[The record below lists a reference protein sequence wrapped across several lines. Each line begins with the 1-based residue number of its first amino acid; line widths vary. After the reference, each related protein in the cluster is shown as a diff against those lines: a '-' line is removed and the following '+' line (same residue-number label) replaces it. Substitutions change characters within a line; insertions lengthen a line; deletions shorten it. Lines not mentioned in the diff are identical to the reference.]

1 MRMPPTKLGSGI
13 ESMDGI
19 DQARKAGEGPPS
31 PSPPENRAKSGS
43 AHTISTAEPTAVQ
56 SRIRCIRLKTTM
68 TPNNRANR

>member
-1 MRMPPTKLGSGI
+1 MRAPLAETWSGI

-43 AHTISTAEPTAVQ
+43 AYTISAADMQ
-56 SRIRCIRLKTTM
+56 SRTRCMPPKNRHDA
-68 TPNNRANR
+68 NNRANHQFS